1 MTCRGLISVAFNFI
15 DYYLEYTKSAES
27 PTEFFRWSAL
37 ATLAAVCRDN
47 VYHEHLL
54 KRTYPNLYIVLF
66 AKSGAARKSVPC
78 DIAYKLIRE
87 VNNTTCIAGRTSIQY
102 AIKRLS
108 EGFTTEQGTVMSGA
122 SGFLYSE
129 ELSSFIVKDD
139 HTIDL
144 LTTLFDYHEKWESS
158 TISGDT
164 RKLENVCLTLLAG
177 TNDALFAK
185 IYNKDAAYGGL
196 LGRTLIIKGDRA
208 RRKNSL
214 MYANGAELPKA
225 PLVTHLK
232 KLARLKG
239 PMKFSEE
246 AAAYY
251 DKWYNETDFFKHD
264 SETGLEARLHT
275 HVLKVAVLLC
285 LAQEPIRMEVQREH
299 VIEAIDLILE
309 LVPNY
314 RLFGTSSGTAPEAMQ
329 TALILQELLRHNGK
343 AVTRKA
349 IIRKYF
355 GEINITMFDSIKLTL
370 MEAGLIYQGQDSTGN
385 ETLRASPEAIDTY
398 ITKRKQ
404 KDD

>member
-1 MTCRGLISVAFNFI
+1 MAFNFI
-15 DYYLEYTKSAES
+15 DYYLEYTQSAES

-37 ATLAAVCRDN
+37 ATLAAVARDN

-54 KRTYPNLYIVLF
+54 KRTYPNLYVVLF

-78 DIAYKLIRE
+78 DVAYKLVRE

-108 EGFTTEQGTVMSGA
+108 EGFTTDQGTVLAGA

-158 TISGDT
+158 TITGDT

-185 IYNKDAAYGGL
+185 VYNKDAAYGGL
-196 LGRTLIIKGDRA
+196 LGRTLIIKGEKA

-214 MYANGAELPKA
+214 MYDSGARLPRD
-225 PLVTHLK
+225 PLINHLK
-232 KLARLKG
+232 KIARLRG
-239 PMKFSEE
+239 PMRFSEE
-246 AAAYY
+246 AADYY

-275 HVLKVAVLLC
+275 HVLKISVLLA
-285 LAQEPIRMEVQREH
+285 LAQEPLRMEVQRNH
-299 VIEAIDLILE
+299 VMEAIDLILE
-309 LVPNY
+309 LLPNY
-314 RLFGTSSGTAPEAMQ
+314 RLFGNSAGSAPEAMQ
-329 TALILQELLRHNGK
+329 TALILQELLRQQGRP
-343 AVTRKA
+343 VTKRA
-349 IIRKYF
+349 LIRKYF
-355 GEINITMFDSIKLTL
+355 GEINISMFDSIKLTL
-370 MEAGLIYQGQDSTGN
+370 VEAGLIELERDSAGN
-385 ETLRASPEAIDTY
+385 ETLRASQEAIETY
-398 ITKRKQ
+398 VNKRKQ
-404 KDD
+404 NE

>member
-1 MTCRGLISVAFNFI
+1 MSFNYIQYF
-15 DYYLEYTKSAES
+15 LEYTKSAES
-27 PTEFFRWSAL
+27 PTEFFRWAAL
-37 ATLAAVCRDN
+37 ASLAAVARDN

-54 KRTYPNLYIVLF
+54 KKTYPNLYVVLF

-78 DIAYKLIRE
+78 DIAYKLVRE
-87 VNNTTCIAGRTSIQY
+87 VNNTICIAGRTSIQY

-158 TISGDT
+158 TITGDT

-177 TNDALFAK
+177 TNDALFSK

-196 LGRTLIIKGDRA
+196 LGRTLIIKGEKA
-208 RRKNSL
+208 RQKNSL
-214 MYANGAELPKA
+214 MYASGAELPKQ
-225 PLVTHLK
+225 PLVNHLRK
-232 KLARLKG
+232 VARLKG

-251 DKWYNETDFFKHD
+251 DRWYNETDFFKHD

-275 HVLKVAVLLC
+275 HVLKIAVLLA
-285 LAQEPIRMEVQREH
+285 LSEEKLKMEVQKEH
-299 VIEAIDLILE
+299 VVEAIDLILD

-314 RLFGTSSGTAPEAMQ
+314 RLFGASAGAAPEAMQ
-329 TALILQELLRHNGK
+329 TAIILQELLRQNGK
-343 AVTRKA
+343 PVTKKA
-349 IIRKYF
+349 LIRKYF
-355 GEINITMFDSIKLTL
+355 SEINIAMFDAITLTL
-370 MEAGLIYQGQDSTGN
+370 SEAGLVEVERDNSGN
-385 ETLRASPEAIDTY
+385 ITLRASKDAIATY
-398 ITKRKQ
+398 IERK
-404 KDD
+404 KGEIR

>member
-1 MTCRGLISVAFNFI
+1 MAFNFV
-15 DYYLEYTKSAES
+15 DYYLEYTQSAES

-37 ATLAAVCRDN
+37 TTLAAVARDN

-54 KRTYPNLYIVLF
+54 KRTYPNMYVVLF

-78 DIAYKLIRE
+78 DIAYKLVRE
-87 VNNTTCIAGRTSIQY
+87 INNTTCIAGRTSIQY

-108 EGFTTEQGTVMSGA
+108 EGFTTDQGTVLSGA

-158 TISGDT
+158 TITGDT

-185 IYNKDAAYGGL
+185 VYNKDAAYGGL
-196 LGRTLIIKGDRA
+196 LGRTLIIKGDKA

-214 MYANGAELPKA
+214 MYATGAELSRE

-232 KLARLKG
+232 NVARLRG

-275 HVLKVAVLLC
+275 HVLKVAVLLA
-285 LAQEPIRMEVQREH
+285 LAQAPIKMEVQRQH
-299 VIEAIDLILE
+299 VQDAIDLILE
-309 LVPNY
+309 LLPNY
-314 RLFGTSSGTAPEAMQ
+314 RLFGSSSGAAPEAMQ
-329 TALILQELLRHNGK
+329 TAMILQELLRQQGRP
-343 AVTRKA
+343 VTRRA
-349 IIRKYF
+349 LIRKYF
-355 GEINITMFDSIKLTL
+355 GEINISMFDSIKVTL
-370 MEAGLIYQGQDSTGN
+370 AEAGLIEVERDSAHN
-385 ETLRASPEAIDTY
+385 ETLRASTEAIETY
-398 ITKRKQ
+398 LHKRKQ
-404 KDD
+404 ST

>member
-1 MTCRGLISVAFNFI
+1 MAFNFI
-15 DYYLEYTKSAES
+15 EYYLEYTQSAES

-37 ATLAAVCRDN
+37 ATLAAVARDN

-54 KRTYPNLYIVLF
+54 KRTYPNLYVVLF

-78 DIAYKLIRE
+78 DIAYKLVRE

-108 EGFTTEQGTVMSGA
+108 EGFTTDQGTVLAGA

-158 TISGDT
+158 TITGDT

-185 IYNKDAAYGGL
+185 VYNKDAAYGGL
-196 LGRTLIIKGDRA
+196 LGRTLIIKGEKA

-214 MYANGAELPKA
+214 MYTTGAELSRE
-225 PLVTHLK
+225 PLVNHLRK
-232 KLARLKG
+232 IARLRG
-239 PMKFSEE
+239 PMRFSEE
-246 AAAYY
+246 AAEYY

-275 HVLKVAVLLC
+275 HVLKISVLLA
-285 LAQEPIRMEVQREH
+285 LAEEPIRMEVQRHH
-299 VIEAIDLILE
+299 VMEAIDLILE
-309 LVPNY
+309 LLPNY
-314 RLFGTSSGTAPEAMQ
+314 RLFGNSAGSAPEAMQ
-329 TALILQELLRHNGK
+329 TAMILQELLRQQGK
-343 AVTRKA
+343 PVTKRA
-349 IIRKYF
+349 LIRKYF
-355 GEINITMFDSIKLTL
+355 GEINISMFDSIKLTL
-370 MEAGLIYQGQDSTGN
+370 AEAGLIELERDSAGN
-385 ETLRASPEAIDTY
+385 ETLRASKEAIDTY
-398 ITKRKQ
+398 VNKRKQ
-404 KDD
+404 HEN